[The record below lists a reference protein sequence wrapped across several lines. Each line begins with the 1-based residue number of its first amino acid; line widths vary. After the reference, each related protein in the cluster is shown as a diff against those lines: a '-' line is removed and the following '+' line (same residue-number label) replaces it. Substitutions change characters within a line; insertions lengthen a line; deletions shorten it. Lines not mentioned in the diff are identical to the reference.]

1 MQLRVDNDGFP
12 VLDVDQGMSLGALPF
27 TKWQFETLWAK
38 SGCQVNSPLS
48 DACYSQWIKVNPR
61 LSRRGTPSSPLNLWL
76 TGLTP
81 AQSQALLSC
90 IGQAFLPDSKKWLE
104 VEKDL
109 NRRRFTSSDA
119 ANWLALSLC
128 EEARMATRLAW
139 DNTQP
144 KTWAQALLLQNGIL
158 EWVSWQSPSWNHERT
173 EFASLGSPKGTT
185 FTPQINGPLLFQAA
199 DRPTQLN
206 GVRIWNDL

>member
-1 MQLRVDNDGFP
+1 MQLRVGNDGFP
-12 VLDVDQGMSLGALPF
+12 VLDVDQGVAIGALPF

-38 SGCQVNSPLS
+38 SGCQADSPLS
-48 DACYSQWIKVNPR
+48 DDCYAQWIKVNPR
-61 LSRRGTPSSPLNLWL
+61 PSRRGKPSSSLMLWL
-76 TGLTP
+76 TGITP
-81 AQSQALLSC
+81 THAQAIVSRTS
-90 IGQAFLPDSKKWLE
+90 QAFLPDSRKWLE
-104 VEKDL
+104 VEKNL

-119 ANWLALSLC
+119 ATWLALPLC
-128 EEARMATRLAW
+128 DEALAATRAAW
-139 DNTQP
+139 GETLP

-185 FTPQINGPLLFQAA
+185 FTPQINGPLHFQAA

-206 GVRIWNDL
+206 GFRIWNDL